1 MIAVVRGA
9 LAGTAADAVLRPVTA
24 DWTAVNPAMRRLE
37 LEAGPDV
44 ERQCRS
50 LGEVP
55 VGAAV
60 VTGAGDLRVQFMVHV
75 VVRSI
80 DTPVTP
86 AGVRKALQ
94 AGLRRLE
101 EWGIRRVALPP
112 LGTGAGNLDA
122 EESAD
127 LMVPILLEHME
138 TDRDPREIVIVTD
151 SDYEQDAFE
160 RRLRLTGPVPAADA
174 ERPPLH

>member
-9 LAGTAADAVLRPVTA
+9 LAEADVDAVLRPVSA
-24 DWTAVNPAMRRLE
+24 EWTAVNPAMRRLE
-37 LEAGPDV
+37 LEAGPDI

-50 LGEVP
+50 LGELP
-55 VGAAV
+55 VGSAV
-60 VTGAGDLRVQFMVHV
+60 VTGSGNLPAEFMVHV
-75 VVRSI
+75 IVRSV

-86 AGVRKALQ
+86 GGVRRALQ

-101 EWGIRRVALPP
+101 EWGIARVALPP

-127 LMVPILLEHME
+127 LMIPLLLAHME
-138 TDRDPREIVIVTD
+138 TDRNPREILIVTD
-151 SDYEQDAFE
+151 SEYEQDAFE
-160 RRLRLTGPVPAADA
+160 RRLRRAGSAPEPGEGLP
-174 ERPPLH
+174 RL